1 MVNKGKQFR
10 PDTVVKFKPV
20 DLVQQQ
26 LNAYNAHD
34 LEAFL
39 EPYADDVEIYSTSG
53 KLIMKGKEQMRKEYR
68 FITRVPQLYCRL
80 VNRIANGNTVI
91 DHEEI
96 WTGAEPVNLQYGVAV
111 YVIEGQKIKRVYF
124 ND

>member
-1 MVNKGKQFR
+1 MIPSV
-10 PDTVVKFKPV
+10 
-20 DLVQQQ
+20 LQQQ

-39 EPYADDVEIYSTSG
+39 APYSDDVEIYSTSG
-53 KLIMKGKEQMRKEYR
+53 KLMMKGKEEMRKGYT
-68 FITRVPQLYCRL
+68 FITKTPDLYCRL
-80 VNRIANGNTVI
+80 INRIANGNTVI

-96 WTGAEPVNLQYGVAV
+96 WTSTQPVNLVYGVAV
-111 YVIEGQKIKRVYF
+111 YVIEKGKIRRVYF